1 MPLFAH
7 FEDRSPEQQERR
19 RSVRR
24 ALKLGG
30 GAASGVAVTIRDISL
45 TGMLLETS
53 TPMLVGATFEVE
65 LPHAGTV
72 PALIVW
78 NSGEF
83 YGCEFDG
90 PISPAAVSAARL
102 QAAPAG
108 GEEASLD
115 GPDPLNELRELNAEV
130 EQISTRLDRAIERL
144 SRE

>member
-7 FEDRSPEQQERR
+7 FEDRSPEQERR

-24 ALKLGG
+24 ALKLGAG
-30 GAASGVAVTIRDISL
+30 SAAGEAVTIRDISL

-53 TPMLVGATFEVE
+53 TPMLVGGTFEVE

-102 QAAPAG
+102 QSAPAEG
-108 GEEASLD
+108 VTNAP
-115 GPDPLNELRELNAEV
+115 GPLAELRELNLEV
-130 EQISTRLDRAIERL
+130 EQISARLDRAIERL